1 MFSSKCFL
9 IENVTSITMLLNVYI
24 IASIS
29 QIRFAE
35 CYLLSFPFY
44 NAKWQFPDMTPWITG
59 LQKLEN
65 KIFPAI
71 ILNTLKKTSFLI
83 RN

>member
-1 MFSSKCFL
+1 
-9 IENVTSITMLLNVYI
+9 MLLNVYI

-44 NAKWQFPDMTPWITG
+44 NAKWQFPDMTPWITR

-65 KIFPAI
+65 KIFPTI